1 MEEQFKSI
9 KQSPIVEWYV
19 KCIKQYATFTGRAR
33 RTEFWMFALAN
44 FLIAILI
51 GLIGFILNTD
61 ILSSLYSLL
70 VLVPNI
76 AVAVRRLHDIGK
88 SGWFYLVALIPII
101 GWIWLLILFCQ
112 DSQPGGNEYGPN
124 PKEAIVGKYQSI

>member
-9 KQSPIVEWYV
+9 KQSPIIEWYV

-33 RTEFWMFALAN
+33 RTEFWMFALGN
-44 FLIAILI
+44 FLIGIILGIVAYII
-51 GLIGFILNTD
+51 GSN
-61 ILSSLYSLL
+61 ILSSLFSLL

-76 AVAVRRLHDIGK
+76 AVGVRRLHDIGK
-88 SGWFYLVALIPII
+88 SGWWHLIVLIPIVNL
-101 GWIWLLILFCQ
+101 WLLVLWCQ

-124 PKEAIVGKYQSI
+124 PKEGIVGKYQSI

>member
-9 KQSPIVEWYV
+9 KQSPIIEWYV

-76 AVAVRRLHDIGK
+76 AVGVRRLHDIGK
-88 SGWFYLVALIPII
+88 CGWWHLIVLIPIVNL
-101 GWIWLLILFCQ
+101 WLLVLWCQ

-124 PKEAIVGKYQSI
+124 PKEA

>member
-1 MEEQFKSI
+1 MEEQFKS
-9 KQSPIVEWYV
+9 
-19 KCIKQYATFTGRAR
+19 IKQYATFTGRAR

-76 AVAVRRLHDIGK
+76 AVGVRRLHDIGK
-88 SGWFYLVALIPII
+88 SGWWHLIVLIPIVNL
-101 GWIWLLILFCQ
+101 WLLVLWCQ

-124 PKEAIVGKYQSI
+124 PKEA

>member
-1 MEEQFKSI
+1 MEEQMNSI
-9 KQSPIVEWYV
+9 KQFADSAVAWYV
-19 KCIKQYATFTGRAR
+19 KCIKLYVTFTGRAR
-33 RTEFWMFALAN
+33 RAEYWMFCLTN
-44 FLIAILI
+44 FVIATLI

-61 ILSSLYSLL
+61 ILSTLYGLF
-70 VLVPNI
+70 VFIPNI

-124 PKEAIVGKYQSI
+124 PKEA